1 MLFALQPWPVAVTVA
16 GVELRFAAYP
26 ASEWLG
32 ALLSEDLLGELLD
45 LADPE
50 GAEAVREGLS
60 EGSIDFG
67 AFSDAI
73 MEMITLLSGRPWW
86 FTMGLIATV
95 NGAWDT
101 IGGYLAVRG
110 TAAHTLSLQ
119 AWVDALLAVALLHIK
134 PEDQNGF
141 IVRLSKPPAGL
152 DVPADVAINAKRE
165 EDVFYAQMRGGQG

>member
-1 MLFALQPWPVAVTVA
+1 MLFALRPWPVTVTVG
-16 GVELRFAAYP
+16 GVDLRFGAYP

-32 ALLSEDLLGELLD
+32 ALLSDDLLGELLD
-45 LADPE
+45 LAEPE
-50 GAEAVREGLS
+50 DAQAVREGLS
-60 EGSIDFG
+60 DGSIDFNV
-67 AFSDAI
+67 FSDAI
-73 MEMITLLSGRPWW
+73 MEMVTLLSGRPWW
-86 FTMGLIATV
+86 FTVSLVATV

-110 TAAHTLSLQ
+110 TCAQTLSLQ
-119 AWVDALLAVALLHIK
+119 AWVDALLAVALMHIK

-141 IVRLSKPPAGL
+141 IVRLNKPPAGI